1 MLLVCDLTLNC
12 KLYPTS
18 LLCVTLPKT
27 RRNLVKL
34 LKYMCKTLYNI
45 CIAMPPDLQHLE
57 EHESGR
63 HTKPGGAGQ
72 AGGVGLPGQ

>member
-27 RRNLVKL
+27 HRNLVK
-34 LKYMCKTLYNI
+34 CVRKTLYNI